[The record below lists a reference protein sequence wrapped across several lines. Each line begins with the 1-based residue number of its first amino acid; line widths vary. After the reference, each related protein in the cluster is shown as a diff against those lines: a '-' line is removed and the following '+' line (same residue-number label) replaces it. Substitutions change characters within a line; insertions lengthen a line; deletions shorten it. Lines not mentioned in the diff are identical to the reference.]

1 MAERNIRITVEYE
14 GTAYCGWQIQT
25 GQETIQ
31 GRLVEAI
38 KSITGLEVNL
48 IGAGRTDAGVH
59 ALGQVANFRI
69 EHPLEADRFAEAIN
83 YYLPD
88 DIRVKSSGEV
98 ELDFHARK
106 SALWRRY
113 RYLIG
118 SEKSAVHRHFR
129 WAQPYDLNLPDLQKA
144 AALIIGDH
152 DFGPFCVVR
161 SRKENNRCQV
171 QAAKWLRVGPL
182 LLFEIRANRFL
193 HGMVRSLVGGMLNLA
208 AVNPDNNKLN
218 LTLDKFAN
226 IIESRTDERVTFT
239 APAHGLYFV
248 SVGYKEG
255 TRK

>member
-14 GTAYCGWQIQT
+14 GTAYSGWQIQT

-31 GRLVEAI
+31 GRLVQAI
-38 KSITGLEVNL
+38 KSVTGREVNL

-69 EHPLEADRFAEAIN
+69 EHSLEADRFAEAIN

-98 ELDFHARK
+98 GFDFHART

-118 SEKSAVHRHFR
+118 SEKSAVYRNLR
-129 WAQPYDLNLPDLQKA
+129 WAQPHELNLSDLQEA
-144 AALIIGDH
+144 AALIPGSH
-152 DFGPFCVVR
+152 DFSPFCVVR
-161 SRKENNRCQV
+161 SRKENNQCHI
-171 QAAKWLRVGPL
+171 QAAQWLRIGPL
-182 LLFEIRANRFL
+182 LAFEVRANRFL
-193 HGMVRSLVGGMLNLA
+193 HGMVRSLVGAMVNLA

-218 LTLDKFAN
+218 LTLDGFAN
-226 IIESRTDERVTFT
+226 IIEGTTDERVAFT

-255 TRK
+255 NKQ

>member
-1 MAERNIRITVEYE
+1 MAERNISITVEYE
-14 GTAYCGWQIQT
+14 GTAYSGWQIQT

-31 GRLVEAI
+31 GRLVQAI
-38 KSITGLEVNL
+38 KSVTGQEVNL

-69 EHPLEADRFAEAIN
+69 EHRLEADRFAGALN

-88 DIRVKSSGEV
+88 DIRVKSAGEV
-98 ELDFHARK
+98 GPEFHARK

-118 SEKSAVHRHFR
+118 SEKSAVHRNFR
-129 WAQPYDLNLPDLQKA
+129 WAQPYELNLSDLQKA
-144 AALIIGDH
+144 ATLIVGDH

-171 QAAKWLRVGPL
+171 QAATWRRVGPL
-182 LLFEIRANRFL
+182 LVFEVRANRFL
-193 HGMVRSLVGGMLNLA
+193 HGMVRSLVGGMINLA

-226 IIESRTDERVTFT
+226 IIESTTDERVAFT
-239 APAHGLYFV
+239 APAHGLYFI
-248 SVGYKEG
+248 SVGYREG
-255 TRK
+255 NKQ

>member
-31 GRLVEAI
+31 GQLAGAI
-38 KSITGLEVNL
+38 KSVTGQEVNL

-69 EHPLEADRFAEAIN
+69 EHRLEAERFAEAIN

-88 DIRVKSSGEV
+88 DIRVKSAGEV
-98 ELDFHARK
+98 GPDFHARR

-118 SEKSAVHRHFR
+118 AEKSAVYRNLR
-129 WAQPYDLNLPDLQKA
+129 WAQPYELNLSVLQEA
-144 AALIIGDH
+144 ANLIIGAH
-152 DFGPFCVVR
+152 DFSPFCVAR
-161 SRKENNRCQV
+161 SRKENNRCHIQS
-171 QAAKWLRVGPL
+171 AKWLQIGPL
-182 LLFEIRANRFL
+182 IVFEARANRFL
-193 HGMVRSLVGGMLNLA
+193 HGMVRSLVGGMINLA

-226 IIESRTDERVTFT
+226 IIESTTEERVAFT

-255 TRK
+255 SIQ